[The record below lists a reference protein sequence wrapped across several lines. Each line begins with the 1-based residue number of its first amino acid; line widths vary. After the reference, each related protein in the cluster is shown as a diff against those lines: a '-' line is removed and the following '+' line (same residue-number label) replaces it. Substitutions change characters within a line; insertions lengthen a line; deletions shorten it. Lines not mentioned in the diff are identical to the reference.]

1 MAFSPLG
8 IQTDIMV
15 FLFMYKVKEGT
26 QVLEILE
33 WTGRRGDEFT
43 LTQLLVSQQ
52 GHVCHTNLLVHF
64 TPRFKWYHDVFKEL
78 RGKCINMK
86 GQISDILTWGKRE
99 ISNKRA
105 FVLDSLD
112 HLLLSLWSARVCV
125 HKSEMRESSP
135 FLITA
140 WLEQFLT

>member
-1 MAFSPLG
+1 MALSPLG
-8 IQTDIMV
+8 IQIDIIV

-64 TPRFKWYHDVFKEL
+64 TPVS
-78 RGKCINMK
+78 N
-86 GQISDILTWGKRE
+86 DIMMYLK
-99 ISNKRA
+99 N
-105 FVLDSLD
+105 
-112 HLLLSLWSARVCV
+112 CV
-125 HKSEMRESSP
+125 ANVS
-135 FLITA
+135 T
-140 WLEQFLT
+140 